1 MPINFIPLTYHG
13 IREQQPLLN
22 LGVLNMIKNL
32 AQAQFFLKN
41 LAELLSSNKTFIPKK
56 GVFKYD

>member
-1 MPINFIPLTYHG
+1 
-13 IREQQPLLN
+13 
-22 LGVLNMIKNL
+22 MIKNL